1 MKKLLLLSAMLI
13 LGDLMAQE
21 VQQEVKLWTIY
32 PGYVVTNDDDTI
44 HGYIK
49 LNNYV
54 DNQRKALFYNNP
66 ADEKFAVRYRAK
78 DIKAYKVGP
87 RYYESFKFWP
97 KTEARG
103 VHFFLKVIEGPV
115 SFYKWY
121 YEPVEDSKKRI
132 QFDDDGI
139 TKIDLS
145 FSEAK
150 LSTQLIAVKLDGEP
164 EALDN
169 LKYATNFKKNMSKYL
184 EDYPELASKI
194 ANKEEGYRF
203 GNIEDIIREYN
214 TWYLKNH

>member
-1 MKKLLLLSAMLI
+1 MKKLLLLLAMMI
-13 LGDLMAQE
+13 SGGLMAQE
-21 VQQEVKLWTIY
+21 DQKEVKLWTIY
-32 PGYVVTNDDDTI
+32 PGYVITHNDDTI

-49 LNNYV
+49 LNNFI
-54 DNQRKALFYNNP
+54 DNQRNALFYNNP
-66 ADEKFAVRYRAK
+66 DDQKYAIRYKAK

-97 KTEARG
+97 ETEARG

-121 YEPVEDSKKRI
+121 YEPVEQSKKRI
-132 QFDDDGI
+132 QVDDEGI
-139 TKIDLS
+139 SKIDLS
-145 FSEAK
+145 FNEAN
-150 LSTQLIAVKLDGEP
+150 LSTEFIGIKLGSEPEQLDG
-164 EALDN
+164 
-169 LKYATNFKKNMSKYL
+169 LKFATNFKKNMSKYL

-203 GNIEDIIREYN
+203 GNIEDIILEYN